1 MSIGMKRGTVYLE
14 AHQPAWEQS
23 AAAVIGDLQAALHG
37 LDADIHHVGS
47 TSIKTIKAK
56 PIIDIAVG
64 VSDLDAVIARNPAL
78 AAFDIIFRFDERPS
92 HLLYVKGD
100 FDADTRTHH
109 IHIVRKDAQEWHNYL
124 NFRDYLNANAQAAA
138 AYEAVKMQLAAQYPD
153 DRNAYTEGKNAV
165 IARLLHEAEQ
175 WHIQSV

>member
-1 MSIGMKRGTVYLE
+1 
-14 AHQPAWEQS
+14 
-23 AAAVIGDLQAALHG
+23 
-37 LDADIHHVGS
+37 
-47 TSIKTIKAK
+47 
-56 PIIDIAVG
+56 
-64 VSDLDAVIARNPAL
+64 
-78 AAFDIIFRFDERPS
+78 
-92 HLLYVKGD
+92 LLYVKGD

-124 NFRDYLNANAQAAA
+124 NFRDYLNANTQAAA
-138 AYEAVKMQLAAQYPD
+138 EYEAVKMQLAAQYPD